1 MKICRFMLACC
12 LLLSVL
18 GVQAADLSQLNT
30 PGTALLIRHAL
41 APGVGDPAEFS
52 LEDCETQRNLSEQG
66 REQAQNIGKKLQ
78 EAGFESAY
86 VYSSRWCRCLETA
99 TLLDLGEVIA
109 LPALDSFFRSPD
121 ANSKT
126 TQTEQWRAHLLE
138 TRQQM
143 PRIYITHQVNLS
155 ALMGGFAQSGEGI
168 VVRVN
173 MAGDIEK
180 IADFP

>member
-1 MKICRFMLACC
+1 MKINRFVQVCGF
-12 LLLSVL
+12 LLTSF
-18 GVQAADLSQLNT
+18 GVQAADLSVLNK

-41 APGVGDPAEFS
+41 APGVGDPAGFL
-52 LEDCETQRNLSEQG
+52 LEDCNSQRNLSEQG
-66 REQAQNIGKKLQ
+66 REQAQNIGKQLQ
-78 EAGFESAY
+78 AAGFDTAFI
-86 VYSSRWCRCLETA
+86 YSSRWCRSLETA
-99 TLLDLGEVIA
+99 TSLELGEVIA
-109 LPALDSFFRSPD
+109 LPALDSFFQSPD
-121 ANSKT
+121 ASRKA

-138 TRQQM
+138 TRQQT

>member
-1 MKICRFMLACC
+1 MKINRCMLACS
-12 LLLSVL
+12 LLLGAL

-41 APGVGDPAEFS
+41 APGIGDPAGFL
-52 LEDCETQRNLSEQG
+52 LEDCKSQRNLSEQG
-66 REQAQNIGKKLQ
+66 REQAQNIGKQLQ
-78 EAGFESAY
+78 AAGFDSAFI
-86 VYSSRWCRCLETA
+86 YSSRWCRSLETA
-99 TLLDLGEVIA
+99 TSLDLGEVIA
-109 LPALDSFFRSPD
+109 LPALDSFFQSPD
-121 ANSKT
+121 ASRKT
-126 TQTEQWRAHLLE
+126 TQTEQWRAHLQQ
-138 TRQQM
+138 TRHQT

-155 ALMGGFAQSGEGI
+155 ALMGGFSQSGEGI